1 MYLKKLW
8 YIYIMR
14 LLNLFFFIT
23 LPSMYTKRLFSKI
36 KNLDKPNCI
45 NCKHY
50 ITESYNDFSS
60 SNNKCCIFGAKD
72 IHNGDIRYDY
82 VSECRKDE
90 EKCGIDGQYFEKQN
104 NIYFK
109 KLKHNLSRNYLYYY
123 CFITVLLQII
133 VITKKNIN

>member
-1 MYLKKLW
+1 
-8 YIYIMR
+8 MR
-14 LLNLFFFIT
+14 LLNLLFFIT
-23 LPSMYTKRLFSKI
+23 LPTIYARRLFSNIKSNI
-36 KNLDKPNCI
+36 KNVEKPICMK
-45 NCKHY
+45 CKHY
-50 ITESYNDFSS
+50 ITESYNVFSS

-90 EKCGIDGQYFEKQN
+90 EKCGIDGTYFEKQN

>member
-1 MYLKKLW
+1 
-8 YIYIMR
+8 MR
-14 LLNLFFFIT
+14 LLILFFFIS

-50 ITESYNDFSS
+50 IPETYNDFNSA
-60 SNNKCCIFGAKD
+60 NNKCCIFGDKD
-72 IHNGDIRYDY
+72 IHSGHIRYDY

-90 EKCGIDGQYFEKQN
+90 EKCGIEGTYFEKQN

-109 KLKHNLSRNYLYYY
+109 KLKHNFKYNNYIFCLLIVLECTAFIMKIRNS
-123 CFITVLLQII
+123 
-133 VITKKNIN
+133 N